1 MMRVKKGVIDSINLR
16 GENLE
21 GFFIHHEH
29 YSVEIVKSQSVFNP
43 KVWSDTFNKPLTR
56 NIVRGCIIHTHLG
69 LNLALKTQ
77 SRNKNPVIEF
87 AGLHGYNERS
97 KLLKTHF
104 KEVEGQ
110 LEYTEITR
118 ADVAFDYLKI
128 PHYVFKALRANRE
141 PFEWFNSTYFKTAKE
156 GKKNYHINILVYDK
170 ALKENLSEPKERL
183 EVSFGS
189 RFFKYK
195 NKDREIK
202 TYCLKDL
209 PIVIKKMEKAIKR
222 MTGITAKI
230 EPIISHA

>member
-1 MMRVKKGVIDSINLR
+1 MKPIGVIDSVNLR

-29 YSVEIVKSQSVFNP
+29 YSIEVVKSKDKFNHE
-43 KVWSDTFNKPLTR
+43 VWSGTFNKSLTR
-56 NIVRGCIIHTHLG
+56 NIVRACIIHTHLG
-69 LNLALKTQ
+69 LSLPLKTQ
-77 SRNKNPVIEF
+77 SRNKKPVVEF

-104 KEVEGQ
+104 EELENQLQHTEV
-110 LEYTEITR
+110 TR
-118 ADVAFDYLKI
+118 IDVAFDYPTI
-128 PHYVFKALRANRE
+128 PNKVFKALKANRE
-141 PFEWFNSTYFKTAKE
+141 PFTWKNSTYYKTGKE
-156 GKKNYHINILVYDK
+156 GKKNYHINIVAYDK
-170 ALKENLSEPKERL
+170 ALKENLPEPKERL

-195 NKDREIK
+195 NEDGEIK

-209 PIVIKKMEKAIKR
+209 PIVMKKMEKAIKR
-222 MTGITAKI
+222 MTGVTAKI